1 MASAVVK
8 GSAVM
13 DATTWEAA
21 VLDGA
26 GRTEPYV
33 LHRLATILL
42 KGLGKRVKLIGQT
55 SWKQH
60 DVSTCVC
67 ALSERLQICGVLL
80 VAGIQSSTI
89 F

>member
-13 DATTWEAA
+13 DTTTWEAA

-26 GRTEPYV
+26 GWTEPYV

-42 KGLGKRVKLIGQT
+42 KGLGKRVKMIGQT

-67 ALSERLQICGVLL
+67 VRC
-80 VAGIQSSTI
+80 QSDCK
-89 F
+89 FMVFC